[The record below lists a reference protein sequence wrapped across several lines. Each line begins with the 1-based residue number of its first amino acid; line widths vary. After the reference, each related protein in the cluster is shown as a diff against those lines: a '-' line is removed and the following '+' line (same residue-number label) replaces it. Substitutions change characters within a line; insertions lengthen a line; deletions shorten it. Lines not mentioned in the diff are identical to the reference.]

1 MIDTHAHIFLDQF
14 DADLDSV
21 IASARTAGISKILL
35 PDIDSSTTDSMLE
48 VSKKYP
54 DFCLPMIGLHPCSVK
69 ENYKSELGHVEAELS
84 RGGYIAIGEI
94 GTDLYWDKTF
104 WPEQQEAFN
113 FQCELALAN
122 QLPVVIH
129 CRESIPETIE
139 LIKPWAR
146 KGLTGVFHCF
156 TGSLDQANEITE
168 MDFYLGFGG
177 VSTFKNGGMDK
188 VIPFVNRERSVLETD
203 SPYLAPTP
211 HRGKRNEP
219 AFIKLIAQKVAEFWD
234 MDVEQVDAITTENA
248 KRLFHLP

>member
-1 MIDTHAHIFLDQF
+1 
-14 DADLDSV
+14 
-21 IASARTAGISKILL
+21 
-35 PDIDSSTTDSMLE
+35 
-48 VSKKYP
+48 
-54 DFCLPMIGLHPCSVK
+54 MIGLHPCSVK
-69 ENYKSELGHVEAELS
+69 ENYKEELKQVEAKLS
-84 RGGYIAIGEI
+84 KGGYIAIGEI

-122 QLPVVIH
+122 QLPIVIH

-139 LIKPWAR
+139 LVKPWAK
-146 KGLTGVFHCF
+146 KGLSGVFHCF
-156 TGSLDQANEITE
+156 TGSLDQANEITN

-177 VSTFKNGGMDK
+177 VSTFKNGSMDK
-188 VIPFVNRERSVLETD
+188 VIPFVNRERAVLETD

-211 HRGKRNEP
+211 NRGKRNEP

-234 MDVEQVDAITTENA
+234 MDVEQVDAITTQNA